1 MPTNQILLHLKKHG
15 EKLDTEIADA
25 IGIPLAT
32 AQIHL
37 AELTAKG
44 KVMSCHVTRFIE
56 GKKIEGVVCRLAGYT
71 PPTAPG
77 RKST

>member
-1 MPTNQILLHLKKHG
+1 MPTKQILLHLKKHG

-37 AELTAKG
+37 TELAGKG
-44 KVMSCHVTRFIE
+44 KVMSCHLTRFVE
-56 GKKIEGVVCRLAGYT
+56 GKKIEGMVCSLAGYT